1 MTVSDTLDDLMV
13 MASVWGEC
21 PQHGRWTAV
30 VRAIAVPAGGYCP
43 DCRNERMAAA
53 EAQQAARLASEAA
66 ERRRG
71 KHRKAGI
78 TERHMG
84 KTLDGFQP
92 NDDAQR
98 RALQAARE
106 MVGADDLRRHPSL
119 VLFGAPGTG
128 KTHLGCAVVAAM
140 IDAGRQACR
149 VSVSEMMR
157 DFKSTYG
164 KGAEHTEEE
173 VLDWYGSVPLLV
185 LDEIGIQFG
194 SDTERMYL
202 FEVIN
207 RRYENA
213 LPTVMI
219 SNLDRDKL
227 RDEVGERVID
237 RLREDGGRMIA
248 FSGES
253 FRKIRP

>member
-21 PQHGRWTAV
+21 QQHGRWTAV
-30 VRAIAVPAGGYCP
+30 VRAIAVRASCECP
-43 DCRNERMAAA
+43 TCRNVRLAEE
-53 EAQQAARLASEAA
+53 EAQRSVRLAKEAA
-66 ERRRG
+66 ERRTA

-84 KTLDGFQP
+84 KTLDGFTP
-92 NDDAQR
+92 ADDAQR

-106 MVGADDLRRHPSL
+106 MVSAEDLRRHPSL

-128 KTHLGCAVVAAM
+128 KTHLGCAIVAAL
-140 IDAGRQACR
+140 IDSGRHAYR
-149 VSVSEMMR
+149 ASVSEMMR

-164 KGAEHTEEE
+164 KGAEHSEDE
-173 VLDWYGSVPLLV
+173 VLDWYGSIPLLV

-213 LPTVMI
+213 LPTVLI

-253 FRKIRP
+253 FRRKPQ